1 EAIELLMTQTVSPDT
16 DRRAHAVV
24 AIIKADPQDN
34 CGYHQLLIDRETDRL
49 NRLKIESAR
58 SSAQDAR

>member
-1 EAIELLMTQTVSPDT
+1 MTQTESSDS
-16 DRRAHAVV
+16 DRRAHAAS